1 MKPVH
6 AIKIESNGTVEKISL
21 NSYEDYRK
29 AVGGDIELIG
39 LKDGSIAYINE
50 DGKMLNLDYNK
61 KATDLC
67 KGLIQEHDCI
77 VGTMIVLGHG
87 DGEGNDTSITE
98 EMEAE
103 ILQLS

>member
-6 AIKIESNGTVEKISL
+6 AIKIESNGTVEKLTL

-29 AVGGDIELIG
+29 AVGGYIELIG

-50 DGKMLNLDYNK
+50 DGKMLDLDYNK
-61 KATDLC
+61 KATELC
-67 KGLIQEHDCI
+67 KGIIRKDDYI

-87 DGEGNDTSITE
+87 DDEGNDTSITE
-98 EMEAE
+98 EMERE
-103 ILQLS
+103 VLQLG